1 MKPSSAHMNELKSIL
16 DNIRVP
22 ERLNEHPWTKS
33 LVVLEQAGSGN
44 DPSSQ
49 KTAGYQLIT
58 ALGVLFRKMMP
69 STPPRR
75 GKRLDTRWCEFG
87 LLAAEY
93 FAPFLYGSIYP
104 TSLRDAGGRIDQA
117 IPLFVFGKPG
127 YDLPEGE
134 VSRYRLFDDHTPSA
148 PISTLS
154 DWHAKGL
161 QRLADLLVTREEY
174 LSQKLHQSSPIL
186 EVPSVEFSRNEAK
199 KNDAASASPTARRPQ
214 SKLSKLFTGLALAI
228 LLAAILL
235 AGLKAFQIYREAK
248 IVRNDLGQ
256 IQSLLSGSPKISS
269 IEQAGP
275 LLSTSGRDWT
285 RLKSDVQ
292 PVLWM
297 GKWLAWVPL
306 YGGDLA
312 QAEPL
317 MDMATSLIG
326 CADETSLGISPLVQE
341 VQAQGQTPKMPE
353 IVKLLVAAQPH
364 FSNAN
369 ATLNEAIRARNQLDV
384 GRLSPGIRSL
394 LIDKIDPNLPFLK
407 DGLVFALTLPKLMGA
422 SASGPQTYLI
432 LFQNEDEL
440 RATGG
445 FITAVGTVVVNDGDV
460 LSYLVEDSTALDD
473 LTKPYPPAPWQ
484 LDSYMAA
491 QILLLRDSNWSP
503 DFPTSAAMAEYLYA
517 YTRYHSVDGIIA
529 IDQHAVQ
536 MLLSILGPINLPG
549 VSYPIT
555 SANVIEYMREAK
567 YGFGNILF
575 DPNQRKDFISQ
586 LGEAILM
593 RLGSGPN
600 LSLETASK
608 VLVEALD
615 ERHILVESYDPGMA
629 SVLADRGWDGAV
641 RPGAGDFLMVVDSN
655 VGFTKGN
662 AVVKS
667 EFSYNVDLSNPAAPT
682 ASLSIVQTNN
692 VPENNPCEPL
702 AAGPMTNTYEE
713 FVNRC
718 YWDYLRVYKPAG
730 TQLLN
735 ATPHA
740 VPAESMIRGESVPAQ
755 VDTLDEAITG
765 VQGYGTLLLIPTNDS
780 LETDFRF
787 LLPSAVVSTGS
798 DPNTRTY
805 ALRVQKQPGTQAIP
819 IHICVRLPV
828 GSGLIY
834 APAGG
839 NITAGLWCLA
849 SNLLTD
855 VNIQLKFSSPEPD
868 TQK

>member
-1 MKPSSAHMNELKSIL
+1 MKPSSAHLNELKYIL
-16 DNIRVP
+16 DNIRAP
-22 ERLNEHPWTKS
+22 ERLSEHPWTKS
-33 LVVLEQAGSGN
+33 LVVLEQAGSGK

-58 ALGVLFRKMMP
+58 ALGVLFRNMMP

-93 FAPFLYGSIYP
+93 FAPFLYGTIYP

-117 IPLFVFGKPG
+117 IPLFVFSKPG
-127 YDLPEGE
+127 YDLPEDE
-134 VSRYRLFDDHTPSA
+134 DSRYRLFDDHTPSA

-154 DWHAKGL
+154 DWHTKGL
-161 QRLADLLVTREEY
+161 LRLADLLVTREQY

-186 EVPSVEFSRNEAK
+186 EAPPAELPRKEAE
-199 KNDAASASPTARRPQ
+199 KNNATPGSPKARRQ
-214 SKLSKLFTGLALAI
+214 RSIQYKLLTGFTLAI
-228 LLAAILL
+228 LFVAILL

-248 IVRNDLGQ
+248 TVGDDLGE
-256 IQSLLSGSPKISS
+256 IQSLLSSNPKVSS

-275 LLSTSGRDWT
+275 LLSTSKQDWT

-297 GKWLAWVPL
+297 GKWLAWVPV

-312 QAEPL
+312 QADAL
-317 MDMATSLIG
+317 MDMATSLLSS
-326 CADETSLGISPLVQE
+326 ADEASLGISPLVQE
-341 VQAQGQTPKMPE
+341 VQAQDQTPKMPE
-353 IVKLLVAAQPH
+353 IVKLLVAAQPR
-364 FSNAN
+364 FSDADV
-369 ATLNEAIRARNQLDV
+369 TLNEAIQARNKLDV

-394 LIDKIDPNLPFLK
+394 LINKVDPNLPLLK
-407 DGLVFALTLPKLMGA
+407 DGLTFALTLPKLAGA

-460 LSYLVEDSTALDD
+460 LSYLVEDSPALDD

-491 QILLLRDSNWSP
+491 HILLLRDSNWSP

-536 MLLSILGPINLPG
+536 MLLSILGPINLSG

-555 SANVIEYMREAK
+555 SENVIEYMREAK
-567 YGFGNILF
+567 YSFGNVLF
-575 DPNQRKDFISQ
+575 DPNHRKDFISQ

-593 RLGSGPN
+593 RIRSGPN
-600 LSLETASK
+600 LSLETALK
-608 VLVEALD
+608 VLVDALD
-615 ERHILVESYDPGMA
+615 QRHILMESYDPVMA
-629 SVLADRGWDGAV
+629 SVLADRGWDGAL

-682 ASLSIVQTNN
+682 ASLSIVQMNN
-692 VPENNPCEPL
+692 VPENKPCEPI
-702 AAGPMTNTYEE
+702 AAPMTNTYEE
-713 FVNRC
+713 FINRC

-740 VPAESMIRGESVPAQ
+740 VPAESMIRGESVPAR

-819 IHICVRLPV
+819 IHICVRLPL
-828 GSGLIY
+828 GSDLINF
-834 APAGG
+834 PAGG
-839 NITAGLWCLA
+839 NITAGLWCLT
-849 SNLLTD
+849 SDLLTD
-855 VNIQLKFSSPEPD
+855 VNIKLEFTSPEPYI
-868 TQK
+868 QK